1 MAKRSEEVAE
11 EGKET
16 KKGFSLKNILLV
28 LVLAMVGFMGY
39 TFLKQSGF
47 LASRGEDAPKKAR
60 AKEPIIYTFEGNFL
74 VNLADKDNLRY
85 LKAVISVALS
95 NQKAEDELRKKSVEI
110 RDAIIMILSAQTSED
125 LATPEG
131 KERLKSLIAERI
143 NEMLTTGEVE
153 KVFFLDFVM
162 Q

>member
-1 MAKRSEEVAE
+1 MAKRSEEVAQE
-11 EGKET
+11 TQET
-16 KKGFSLKNILLV
+16 KKGLSLKSILLI

-47 LASRGEDAPKKAR
+47 LAPKEDAPKKIR

-95 NQKAEDELRKKSVEI
+95 NQKAEDELRKKSVEV

-131 KERLKSLIAERI
+131 KERLKTLIAERI
-143 NEMLTTGEVE
+143 NNMLTEGEVE
-153 KVFFLDFVM
+153 SVYFLDFVM

>member
-1 MAKRSEEVAE
+1 MAKRAEEVGE
-11 EGKET
+11 ETKET
-16 KKGFSLKNILLV
+16 KKGFSLKTVLLV

-47 LASRGEDAPKKAR
+47 LSPKEDTPRKTR

-95 NQKAEDELRKKSVEI
+95 SQRAEDELRKKSVEI

-131 KERLKSLIAERI
+131 KERLKTLIAERI
-143 NEMLTTGEVE
+143 NSMLTEGKVE
-153 KVFFLDFVM
+153 RVYFLDFVM

>member
-1 MAKRSEEVAE
+1 MAKKAEEVAGE
-11 EGKET
+11 EKKE
-16 KKGFSLKNILLV
+16 KKGFSLKSILLI

-39 TFLKQSGF
+39 NFLKQSGF
-47 LASRGEDAPKKAR
+47 LAPKGDTPRKVR

-131 KERLKSLIAERI
+131 KERLKRLIAERI
-143 NEMLTTGEVE
+143 NGMLTQGEVE
-153 KVFFLDFVM
+153 SVYFLDFVM

>member
-1 MAKRSEEVAE
+1 MAKRGEEVAE
-11 EGKET
+11 EAKET
-16 KKGFSLKNILLV
+16 RKGFSVKSLLLLLV
-28 LVLAMVGFMGY
+28 LVMVGFMGY

-47 LASRGEDAPKKAR
+47 LAQKEDAPKKPR

-74 VNLADKDNLRY
+74 VNLADKGNLRY

-131 KERLKSLIAERI
+131 KERLKRLIAERI
-143 NEMLTTGEVE
+143 NGMLTAGEVE
-153 KVFFLDFVM
+153 NVYFLDFVM

>member
-1 MAKRSEEVAE
+1 MAKKAEEVT
-11 EGKET
+11 EGERKE
-16 KKGFSLKNILLV
+16 KKGFSLKSVLLV

-39 TFLKQSGF
+39 NFLKQSGF
-47 LASRGEDAPKKAR
+47 FAPKEDAPKKAR

-143 NEMLTTGEVE
+143 NGMLTQGEVE
-153 KVFFLDFVM
+153 SVYFLDFVM

>member
-1 MAKRSEEVAE
+1 MAKRSEEVAQE
-11 EGKET
+11 PQET
-16 KKGFSLKNILLV
+16 KKGFSLKGVLLI

-47 LASRGEDAPKKAR
+47 LAPKEDAPKRTR

-95 NQKAEDELRKKSVEI
+95 NQKAENELRKKSVEI
-110 RDAIIMILSAQTSED
+110 RDAIIMVLSAQTSED

-131 KERLKSLIAERI
+131 KERLKTLIAERI
-143 NEMLTTGEVE
+143 NSMLTEGEVE
-153 KVFFLDFVM
+153 SVYFLDFVM

>member
-1 MAKRSEEVAE
+1 MAKRAEEVAE
-11 EGKET
+11 EAKET
-16 KKGFSLKNILLV
+16 KKGFSLKSILLI

-47 LASRGEDAPKKAR
+47 LAPKADTPEKVR

-74 VNLADKDNLRY
+74 VNLADKENLRY

-95 NQKAEDELRKKSVEI
+95 SQKAEDELRKKSVEI

-131 KERLKSLIAERI
+131 KERLKALIAERI
-143 NEMLTTGEVE
+143 NSMLTSGEVE
-153 KVFFLDFVM
+153 KVYFLDFVM

>member
-1 MAKRSEEVAE
+1 MAKKREEVVE
-11 EGKET
+11 EAQEV
-16 KKGFSLKNILLV
+16 KKGFSIKSVLLI

-39 TFLKQSGF
+39 TFLRQSGF
-47 LASRGEDAPKKAR
+47 LAPKEDVPKKAR

-95 NQKAEDELRKKSVEI
+95 SQRAEDELRKKSVEV

-131 KERLKSLIAERI
+131 KERLKTLIAERI
-143 NEMLTTGEVE
+143 NSMLTQGEVE
-153 KVFFLDFVM
+153 SVYFLDFVM